1 MNSTATTLRPMAET
15 RGQAA
20 KRRRAALGVARDRL
34 AREAGVSVRTV
45 KHYEDDARENMPT
58 GARIEA
64 ALDRLETEREPAP
77 TSSRNRRASDTP
89 EHRAA
94 EQVIRT
100 STGERIAL
108 RFLSDGTRAIFVVP
122 PGGSVPSDDE
132 LEAAL
137 REARGE

>member
-1 MNSTATTLRPMAET
+1 M
-15 RGQAA
+15 
-20 KRRRAALGVARDRL
+20 
-34 AREAGVSVRTV
+34 SVRTV

-77 TSSRNRRASDTP
+77 MSSSRNRRASDTP